1 MAITLKPA
9 VNYIKP
15 MKVLSYGPTY
25 SGKTLSSLNVA
36 VGIVQSIRKCTEA
49 EAYKHIVMI
58 DTEYG
63 RGALYNKLGP
73 YNYLSIEAP
82 YWTEKLSN
90 MILELN
96 TMDEIDVIIIDSL
109 SHFWAKEGG
118 ILEQKN
124 EADKKGGNSYTNWAD
139 YTAKFNR
146 MLDTIMSSPKHIL
159 VTARAK
165 SDTVLVTNDKGKS
178 VPVSYGLK
186 PELRDGVD
194 FEFDIVFN
202 VDKLTHTLVVD
213 KGVPGMDP
221 FYELAT
227 NETGKHLYDVF
238 NVGKEARIRTVND
251 VAESIRNFSR
261 VHNLIQFVQLKLSGR
276 NLNDL
281 ELDKLLELENEI
293 KEKIKRDQR

>member
-25 SGKTLSSLNVA
+25 SGKTLSSLNIA

-90 MILELN
+90 IILELN

-109 SHFWAKEGG
+109 
-118 ILEQKN
+118 
-124 EADKKGGNSYTNWAD
+124 
-139 YTAKFNR
+139 
-146 MLDTIMSSPKHIL
+146 
-159 VTARAK
+159 
-165 SDTVLVTNDKGKS
+165 
-178 VPVSYGLK
+178 
-186 PELRDGVD
+186 
-194 FEFDIVFN
+194 
-202 VDKLTHTLVVD
+202 TLL
-213 KGVPGMDP
+213 G
-221 FYELAT
+221 
-227 NETGKHLYDVF
+227 
-238 NVGKEARIRTVND
+238 
-251 VAESIRNFSR
+251 
-261 VHNLIQFVQLKLSGR
+261 
-276 NLNDL
+276 
-281 ELDKLLELENEI
+281 
-293 KEKIKRDQR
+293 